1 MYSKFGQFIDGKW
14 QPSEKKET
22 YEVINPATE
31 EIIGSASKASSA
43 DVEKALKSAEKGFEI
58 WKKTPPWQRASII
71 RNIADLIRKKNDVL
85 AKWLTLEVGKPLA
98 ESVGEVNGAADIFE
112 WNSEETKRIYGQT
125 VESRFEDTRVHV
137 YYQPVGVVAA
147 LVPWNFPLILA
158 SRKISTALAAGCSVI
173 CKPDVITP
181 GTVMELVDICRE
193 AGVPPGVVN
202 LLSGDPPSIASQLI
216 SSDIVKKIS
225 ITGSTRV
232 GKLIL
237 KQAAEKVQRVTMEL
251 SGHAPFIV
259 FDDAN
264 LEKATDMAIAAKFRN
279 NGQVCISPSKFYI
292 QNSKKKDFV
301 NLFVEKTKKL
311 KIGNGIDPDVQLGPL
326 TTQKRLNEVEEL
338 VEKTKQEGAKVLL
351 GGKRPSGFN
360 KGFYYEPTIFD
371 DVKDDFTIMKQEP
384 FGPLCPMLSFKTFDE
399 VIERANKHEL
409 GLASYICTN
418 SMEQAHKASEQ
429 IETGTVA
436 VNTPLVAIAEAPFG
450 GIKQTGYGRE
460 GGSMAI
466 KDYLNVKY
474 THLGIKG

>member
-1 MYSKFGQFIDGKW
+1 
-14 QPSEKKET
+14 
-22 YEVINPATE
+22 
-31 EIIGSASKASSA
+31 
-43 DVEKALKSAEKGFEI
+43 
-58 WKKTPPWQRASII
+58 
-71 RNIADLIRKKNDVL
+71 
-85 AKWLTLEVGKPLA
+85 LA
-98 ESVGEVNGAADIFE
+98 EGKGEAGGSADIFE

-158 SRKISTALAAGCSVI
+158 SRKISTALAAGCAVI

-237 KQAAEKVQRVTMEL
+237 KQAADKVQRVTMEL